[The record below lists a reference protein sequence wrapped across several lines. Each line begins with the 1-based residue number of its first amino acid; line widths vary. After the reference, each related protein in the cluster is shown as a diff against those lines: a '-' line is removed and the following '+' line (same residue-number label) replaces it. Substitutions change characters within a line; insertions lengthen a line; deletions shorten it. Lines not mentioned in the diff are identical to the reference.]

1 MNDQI
6 NAYICDQIS
15 SLMKQVYLSL
25 FVFFI
30 TGIANAQTAIKAGE
44 ISQHIGDSVTICGK
58 VNDLRYF
65 ESSKNSPTFLNIDG
79 KFPNQVLTVVIWG
92 ETRKQFTGKIE
103 DMKGKQ
109 ICITG
114 KLILYKERP
123 EIIIGSPEQI
133 SVQ

>member
-1 MNDQI
+1 
-6 NAYICDQIS
+6 
-15 SLMKQVYLSL
+15 MKKLYLSFCVL
-25 FVFFI
+25 FI
-30 TGIANAQTAIKAGE
+30 TGIAYAQTAIKAGE
-44 ISQHIGDSVTICGK
+44 INQHIGDSVTVCGK
-58 VNDLRYF
+58 VDDLRYF